1 VAAASGFRVAPAE
14 LDGQGQF
21 LAALNPGSAF
31 ELFDLDIVAG
41 SPQDLTAETIFLLD
55 ERAEDLGVGIGDAVD
70 ARLLD
75 GTERQLTVAGLYTE
89 PLIVGNEVISH
100 DLAEQTAAPQ
110 FDIASFVRLA
120 EGVSIDEARPAI
132 EAIAGGYPNATVQD
146 RDEYIAFQAAGVDLI
161 LKLIYGLLALAVLIA
176 AFGITNTLRLSVIE
190 RSREIGLL
198 RAVGMTRRQI
208 RSTIRWEAVI
218 TALLGAVQG
227 IVIGLALGYAV
238 VYSLRAEGLGAF
250 AVPSTS
256 LVVIVLLAAA
266 IGVLA
271 AIRPARR
278 AANLDVLDAVGT
290 E

>member
-1 VAAASGFRVAPAE
+1 
-14 LDGQGQF
+14 
-21 LAALNPGSAF
+21 
-31 ELFDLDIVAG
+31 
-41 SPQDLTAETIFLLD
+41 
-55 ERAEDLGVGIGDAVD
+55 
-70 ARLLD
+70 
-75 GTERQLTVAGLYTE
+75 
-89 PLIVGNEVISH
+89 
-100 DLAEQTAAPQ
+100 
-110 FDIASFVRLA
+110 
-120 EGVSIDEARPAI
+120 
-132 EAIAGGYPNATVQD
+132 
-146 RDEYIAFQAAGVDLI
+146 
-161 LKLIYGLLALAVLIA
+161 
-176 AFGITNTLRLSVIE
+176 
-190 RSREIGLL
+190 
-198 RAVGMTRRQI
+198 MTRRQI